1 MHRII
6 VSRGEKR
13 MKGKREGNQFD
24 CLARFTN
31 RIILVERTRHY
42 EARKS
47 GETGEEGGGGEGG
60 GFHIEAALKYHLIRG
75 QKIGRNY
82 RGR

>member
-47 GETGEEGGGGEGG
+47 GGGEGRG
-60 GFHIEAALKYHLIRG
+60 LHIEAALKYHLIRG

>member
-1 MHRII
+1 
-6 VSRGEKR
+6 

-47 GETGEEGGGGEGG
+47 GGGGEGPPHRSG
-60 GFHIEAALKYHLIRG
+60 LEIPFNSRAEDRAELSEALIR
-75 QKIGRNY
+75 IS
-82 RGR
+82 

>member
-1 MHRII
+1 
-6 VSRGEKR
+6 

-47 GETGEEGGGGEGG
+47 GETGEEGGGGGRLPHRSGLEIPFNSRAEDRAELSG
-60 GFHIEAALKYHLIRG
+60 ALIR
-75 QKIGRNY
+75 IS
-82 RGR
+82 

>member
-47 GETGEEGGGGEGG
+47 GEGPPHRSGLEIPFNSRAEDRAELSG
-60 GFHIEAALKYHLIRG
+60 ALIR
-75 QKIGRNY
+75 IS
-82 RGR
+82 